1 MTKVSSGIRALDQL
15 TDSLYIGDNV
25 VWEVD
30 AGASYDIFIRNFI
43 QQSFADSQKVIYVS
57 FNRSPQSVLNEIRDI
72 IKAEQFVLI
81 DCFTAGKGKNDT
93 TFIKFYDI
101 PVVYNVIRINNPRD
115 IEVFTATLN
124 EIEDSLPS
132 GARYVFD
139 SLTGMQD
146 LWGDENKTY
155 KFFTYMCPRLFD
167 LETVA
172 YWILEKEAHSQK
184 FKANLR
190 HITQDV
196 FDLYV
201 RRDKLYIKALKLSG
215 RHDREAFKPH
225 TYEISD
231 KNVHITSPRKEPTAD
246 LGIRLKDLRLKA
258 GMSQKDLADK
268 VDVTPSFLSQLE
280 NNQISPSLN
289 SFLQICRALGVNA
302 AQFLD
307 SQPAPSVRW
316 LFRKESVSSLV
327 PMGDGVSGYGIMSDE
342 KLSASVVI
350 IPPAVTLKRHFHAS
364 KNPEFVYVVRGAVSV
379 TIEGSTE
386 VLHSGDSVY
395 LKEVVPVQWKG
406 EGGEDTELLVV
417 W

>member
-1 MTKVSSGIRALDQL
+1 
-15 TDSLYIGDNV
+15 
-25 VWEVD
+25 
-30 AGASYDIFIRNFI
+30 
-43 QQSFADSQKVIYVS
+43 
-57 FNRSPQSVLNEIRDI
+57 
-72 IKAEQFVLI
+72 
-81 DCFTAGKGKNDT
+81 
-93 TFIKFYDI
+93 
-101 PVVYNVIRINNPRD
+101 
-115 IEVFTATLN
+115 
-124 EIEDSLPS
+124 
-132 GARYVFD
+132 
-139 SLTGMQD
+139 
-146 LWGDENKTY
+146 
-155 KFFTYMCPRLFD
+155 MCPRLFD

-231 KNVHITSPRKEPTAD
+231 KNVHITSPRKEPPAD
-246 LGIRLKDLRLKA
+246 LGTRLKDFRLRA

-268 VDVTPSFLSQLE
+268 VEVTPSFLSQLE

-307 SQPAPSVRW
+307 ARETSGFRW
-316 LFRKESVSSLV
+316 LFRKESVSSRLV
-327 PMGDGVSGYGIMSDE
+327 PMGDGVSGYEIVSDE
-342 KLSASVVI
+342 KLSAAVVVM
-350 IPPAVTLKRHFHAS
+350 PAAVALKKHFHTS
-364 KNPEFVYVVRGAVSV
+364 KDPEFVYVIRGAVSV

-395 LKEVVPVQWKG
+395 LKDVVPVQWKG
-406 EGGEDTELLVV
+406 EGGGDTELLVV